1 MALDSGPYWQKK
13 GSPRR
18 SSRFLRTR
26 SGSGDPRSARGSL
39 HFAGV
44 QASRADLH
52 ALNALTD
59 DHADDLQVRFPRAT
73 RLVVRVRNIIA
84 EGDSAIAGV
93 ASVAVDR
100 HGSQLSISS
109 MRAISAPSPL
119 R

>member
-1 MALDSGPYWQKK
+1 MNGTRLWPLLAEKREPPKELPF
-13 GSPRR
+13 
-18 SSRFLRTR
+18 FLRTR

-44 QASRADLH
+44 QAIARRTFT

-84 EGDSAIAGV
+84 EGDSAIAR
-93 ASVAVDR
+93 S
-100 HGSQLSISS
+100 SIGCG
-109 MRAISAPSPL
+109 
-119 R
+119 